1 MHCLLDCL
9 TAAATECS
17 IGPLLLSFFFFFAL
31 SKCSGH
37 LLLVMLLLLLLLEER
52 EKERLLLFKFTIHQL
67 TLQWLLFVPV
77 AALIHSFIYQFFNFS
92 LLCKLLL
99 LLSTSIFSSLWRSAG
114 AF

>member
-1 MHCLLDCL
+1 MLNWTPL
-9 TAAATECS
+9 T
-17 IGPLLLSFFFFFAL
+17 FFFFFAL

-37 LLLVMLLLLLLLEER
+37 LLLVMLLLLLLLLEER
-52 EKERLLLFKFTIHQL
+52 EKKKTFTFQIHDSSAHITAVL
-67 TLQWLLFVPV
+67 MLLLFVPV
-77 AALIHSFIYQFFNFS
+77 AAATALIHSFIYQLFNFS